1 MRTDVASPQAWC
13 EGLWQTR
20 REGRR
25 SFLKGTGLAE
35 AAGESKG
42 KKKGW
47 DMWSDLYPIVSGEMW
62 LPQRAGLGPS

>member
-1 MRTDVASPQAWC
+1 MRTYVASPQAWC

-20 REGRR
+20 GEGRR

-42 KKKGW
+42 KERVGYAER
-47 DMWSDLYPIVSGEMW
+47 SLSC
-62 LPQRAGLGPS
+62 RLG

>member
-13 EGLWQTR
+13 EGLCQTR
-20 REGRR
+20 GEGRR

-42 KKKGW
+42 KKRVGYVER
-47 DMWSDLYPIVSGEMW
+47 SLSYC
-62 LPQRAGLGPS
+62 LG